1 MKMAENCALYRCE
14 KHEENGIKWKDEYCD
29 GLETAICKAK
39 IFCPFYKSKKNW
51 RAIKFRKQTQY
62 VRVE

>member
-14 KHEENGIKWKDEYCD
+14 KHEEDGFKWKDEYCD
-29 GLETAICKAK
+29 GLDDPICKSGE
-39 IFCPFYKSKKNW
+39 CPFYKSIEKW
-51 RAIKFRKQTQY
+51 RPIIVRKQTQY